1 MAFYNVP
8 VNLPHA
14 ATIANRIE
22 TRLVAMQVFDNPG
35 AETLGALIEN
45 LQETIGKYDGAEDPS
60 DKESEE
66 VVQKAA
72 EIARNIVNEIEQ
84 LNVGED
90 RLGQLIRNLFECFGL
105 GKEGAD
111 ISLRAGEDPNSLL
124 RPLE

>member
-14 ATIANRIE
+14 ATLANRIE
-22 TRLVAMQVFDNPG
+22 QRLAAMQVFDNPESEHLNG
-35 AETLGALIEN
+35 LIEN
-45 LQETIGKYDGAEDPS
+45 LQETIGKYEGAEDPP

-66 VVQKAA
+66 VVEKAA

-84 LNVGED
+84 LNAGED
-90 RLGQLIRNLFECFGL
+90 RLGQLIRNLFECLGL
-105 GKEGAD
+105 GKEGAE
-111 ISLRAGEDPNSLL
+111 ISLRAGENPNSLL

>member
-22 TRLVAMQVFDNPG
+22 TRLAAMQVFDN
-35 AETLGALIEN
+35 AEAEILGRLIEN
-45 LQETIGKYDGAEDPS
+45 LQETIGKYDGAEDPP

-72 EIARNIVNEIEQ
+72 AIARDIVNEIEQ
-84 LNVGED
+84 LNAGED
-90 RLGQLIRNLFECFGL
+90 RLGQLIRNLFECLGL

>member
-22 TRLVAMQVFDNPG
+22 TRLATMQVFDNAE
-35 AETLGALIEN
+35 AETLGRLIEN
-45 LQETIGKYDGAEDPS
+45 LQETVGKYDGAEDPP

-72 EIARNIVNEIEQ
+72 AIARDIVNEIEQ
-84 LNVGED
+84 LNAGED
-90 RLGQLIRNLFECFGL
+90 RLGQLIRNLFECLGL

>member
-14 ATIANRIE
+14 ATVANRIE
-22 TRLVAMQVFDNPG
+22 ARLAAMQVFDNHE
-35 AETLGALIEN
+35 AEGLSVLIDS
-45 LQETIGKYDGAEDPS
+45 LQETIGKYEGADDPS

-66 VVQKAA
+66 VVEKAA
-72 EIARNIVNEIEQ
+72 AIARNIVNEIER
-84 LNVGED
+84 LNAGED
-90 RLGQLIRNLFECFGL
+90 RLGQLVRNLFECLGL
-105 GKEGAD
+105 GKEGAE

>member
-14 ATIANRIE
+14 ATVANRIE
-22 TRLVAMQVFDNPG
+22 ARLAAMQVFDNLE
-35 AETLGALIEN
+35 AEALSVLIDS
-45 LQETIGKYDGAEDPS
+45 LQETIGKYEGADDPS

-66 VVQKAA
+66 VIEKAA
-72 EIARNIVNEIEQ
+72 AIARNIVNEIER
-84 LNVGED
+84 LNAGED
-90 RLGQLIRNLFECFGL
+90 RLGQLVRNLFECLGL
-105 GKEGAD
+105 GKEGAE

>member
-22 TRLVAMQVFDNPG
+22 QRLAALRLFDNSE
-35 AETLGALIEN
+35 AEPLGVLIEN
-45 LQETIGKYDGAEDPS
+45 LQDTIGKYDGADDPPDQES
-60 DKESEE
+60 DE
-66 VVQKAA
+66 VVEKAA
-72 EIARNIVNEIEQ
+72 VIARNIVNEIEQ

-90 RLGQLIRNLFECFGL
+90 RLGQLIRNLFECLGL
-105 GKEGAD
+105 GKEGAE
-111 ISLRAGEDPNSLL
+111 ISLRAGENPNSLF

>member
-45 LQETIGKYDGAEDPS
+45 LQETIGKYDGAEDPP

-84 LNVGED
+84 LNAGED

>member
-14 ATIANRIE
+14 ATVANRIE
-22 TRLVAMQVFDNPG
+22 ARLAAMQVFDNPE
-35 AETLGALIEN
+35 AEALIVLIDS
-45 LQETIGKYDGAEDPS
+45 LQETIGKYEGADDPS

-66 VVQKAA
+66 VVEKAA
-72 EIARNIVNEIEQ
+72 AIARNIVNEIER
-84 LNVGED
+84 LNSGED
-90 RLGQLIRNLFECFGL
+90 RLGQLVRNLFECLGL
-105 GKEGAD
+105 GKEGAE

>member
-14 ATIANRIE
+14 ATVANRIE
-22 TRLVAMQVFDNPG
+22 SRVAAMEVFDNPE
-35 AETLGALIEN
+35 AEELSLLIDN
-45 LQETIGKYDGAEDPS
+45 LQETIGKYEGADDPP

-66 VVQKAA
+66 VVEKAA
-72 EIARNIVNEIEQ
+72 VIAREIVNEIEK

-90 RLGQLIRNLFECFGL
+90 RLGQLIRNLFECLGL
-105 GKEGAD
+105 GKEGAE